1 METGAVSVATE
12 RAGRPARLRGG
23 LTRAAIE
30 RALPALSAGRLT
42 LILPNGETIVR
53 EGDVSGPE
61 AELVVKRWPALARIL
76 ANGDH
81 GFAEGYLRGE
91 WSTPDLRALLQLFM
105 ANEAAFGRQG
115 EPSRIGNAVNRLAH
129 TLRKNTRTGSRRNIA
144 AHYDLG
150 NAFYREWLDTG
161 MNYSS
166 ALYRHDETLET
177 AQQAKLDRICDLLD
191 LGGGERVL
199 EIGCGWGA
207 LAERIVRER
216 GASLSGITLSQ
227 EQLAYARQRL
237 AAEVAD
243 GCADLR
249 LQDYR
254 DLSGRYDRIASVE
267 MIEAVGERF
276 WPTYFD
282 TLHKVLA
289 PGGVA
294 VLQAITIAEHR
305 FAAYRRR
312 PDFIQRY
319 IFPGGLLPTIERI
332 EAEAA
337 RAGLALVHCEG
348 FGASYART
356 LEVWRRR
363 FLAAWDR
370 IEPLGFDARFR
381 RMWEYYLTYCEVGFQ
396 AGAVDVNLFKLARRS
411 NASPS

>member
-1 METGAVSVATE
+1 MESGAISVAPE
-12 RAGRPARLRGG
+12 RAGKPAGLRRG
-23 LTRAAIE
+23 LACTAIE

-42 LILPNGETIVR
+42 LVLPNDETITR
-53 EGDVSGPE
+53 GGDAAGPE
-61 AELVVKRWPALARIL
+61 AELIVRRWPALARIL

-81 GFAEGYLRGE
+81 GFAESYLRGE
-91 WSTPDLRALLQLFM
+91 WSTPDLPALLQLFM
-105 ANEAAFGRQG
+105 ANEDAFGRQG

-129 TLRKNTRTGSRRNIA
+129 ALRKNTRAGSRRNIA

-150 NAFYREWLDTG
+150 NSFYREWLDAG

-166 ALYRHDETLET
+166 ALYRHDETLEA

-191 LGGGERVL
+191 LSGGERVL

-207 LAERIVRER
+207 LAERIVRDR
-216 GASLSGITLSQ
+216 GARLHAITLSQ

-237 AAEVAD
+237 APEIEAGRAD
-243 GCADLR
+243 CR

-254 DLSGRYDRIASVE
+254 DLAGRYERIASVE

-276 WPTYFD
+276 WPAYFD
-282 TLHKVLA
+282 TLQKVLV

-294 VLQAITIAEHR
+294 VLQAITIAENR

-337 RAGLALVHCEG
+337 RAGQALVHCEN

-356 LEVWRRR
+356 LAEWRRR

-381 RMWEYYLTYCEVGFQ
+381 RMWDYYLAYCEAGFR
-396 AGAVDVNLFKLARRS
+396 AGAVDVSLVKLAKPR
-411 NASPS
+411 